1 MKCIYRSQ
9 NFDNFLATK
18 FSNVK
23 RYGGEGAEAMMG
35 FFTELFAKSGSQRK
49 ILGLFQKPK
58 TVTPLSAMLHDYRG
72 SGCSTLV
79 EHRLAD
85 QNS

>member
-1 MKCIYRSQ
+1 MEYDLKITQLIYCFLSKNIDRSQ

-35 FFTELFAKSGSQRK
+35 FFTELFSNAGPNRK
-49 ILGLFQKPK
+49 HLMASSK
-58 TVTPLSAMLHDYRG
+58 
-72 SGCSTLV
+72 
-79 EHRLAD
+79 
-85 QNS
+85 